1 MQMKRGMDAEE
12 NEYAPLK
19 ERYDCLRS
27 VLDDMISG
35 VMVVDRR
42 GTILLMNKMVAR
54 QLGRPEADCIGRS
67 IETLFPITADVILQ
81 RVQAAFSSGRSA
93 TYENRIRAGE
103 ETRWLFSVFQP
114 VCDAHNEI
122 HAVQILSLDVT
133 EQKRAQEDLLHTKRL
148 LDKSQHV
155 AKIGHWEWRLR
166 DDRITYSDGYRRLYG
181 FGPDEAVSVE
191 AAIAMIHPDDHAR
204 WNEELKQSFE
214 ARRPFLLDYRIV
226 RRDGSIAWLNAQTEL
241 SYNAEGKPSK
251 IWGVLQDITERVEAE
266 QKRIEL
272 ESRLRQSQKME
283 AIGTLAGG
291 IAHDFNNIL
300 SSIIGYTEL
309 AMEDVQ
315 AETLTHQNLK
325 EVFRAGLRAKEL
337 VRHILTFSRQTE
349 IQRQPIAVSAIVQET
364 ARMLRATIPAFIALK
379 TEDLSK
385 NSTIMGDA
393 SQLHQVILNLCTNAA
408 HAMEEKGG
416 TLSIRLE
423 NLIVRPEDTPSMP
436 ENVVGPCLKL
446 SVSDTGVGIAP
457 ELIERIFEP
466 YMTTKP
472 AGKGT
477 GLGLSVVHG
486 IVQSHRGCISVKSR
500 PNEGTA
506 MEIILPLIEKEMDAR
521 KIPAASVCT
530 GNEHILLVDDEQ
542 QIVHSQKQ
550 ALERLGYTVT
560 ARTSSIEAMEAFRAH
575 PDRYRA
581 VVTDMTMPNLTGD
594 LMAKEMKSIRPD
606 IPIIICTGYS
616 EKLSES
622 RVRMSGIDLFLMK
635 PVGRMDLAN
644 ALRQLLDKRKPSLSA
659 D

>member
-1 MQMKRGMDAEE
+1 MQMKYTLDGER
-12 NEYAPLK
+12 NEYALLK
-19 ERYDCLRS
+19 ERYDHIRS

-35 VMVVDRR
+35 VLVVDRR
-42 GTILLMNKMVAR
+42 GTVLLMNKMVTR
-54 QLGRPEADCIGRS
+54 HLGRPEADCIGRS
-67 IETLFPITADVILQ
+67 IETLFPKMADVILQ
-81 RVQAAFSSGRSA
+81 RVRAVFASGRP
-93 TYENRIRAGE
+93 TTHENRIRAGE
-103 ETRWLFSVFQP
+103 ETRWLFSAYQP
-114 VCDAHNEI
+114 VFDERQEI

-133 EQKRAQEDLLHTKRL
+133 EQKRTQEDLLHTKRL
-148 LDKSQHV
+148 LDKSQQV

-166 DDRITYSDGYRRLYG
+166 DDRITWSDGYRRMYG
-181 FGPDEAVSVE
+181 FGPDEAISVE
-191 AAIAMIHPDDHAR
+191 TSIGMIHPDDYAR
-204 WNEELKQSFE
+204 WEEELKQSYDE
-214 ARRPFLLDYRIV
+214 KRPFFLDYRIV
-226 RRDGSIAWLNAQTEL
+226 RRDQSVVWINAQTEL
-241 SYNAEGKPSK
+241 RYNAEGKLSK
-251 IWGVLQDITERVEAE
+251 VWGVLQDITERVEAE

-300 SSIIGYTEL
+300 SAIIGYTEL
-309 AMEDVQ
+309 ALEDVPAQ
-315 AETLTHQNLK
+315 TLTHQNLH
-325 EVFRAGLRAKEL
+325 EVLRAGLRAKEL

-349 IQRQPIAVSAIVQET
+349 IQRQPMAVSAIVKET

-379 TEDLSK
+379 IEDLSK
-385 NSTIMGDA
+385 NSTILGDA
-393 SQLHQVILNLCTNAA
+393 SQIHQVILNLCTNAA
-408 HAMEEKGG
+408 HAMEEEGG
-416 TLSIRLE
+416 TLLIRLE
-423 NLIVRPEDTPSMP
+423 NLVIHQEDTPLMP
-436 ENVVGPCLKL
+436 ENVVGACLKL

-457 ELIERIFEP
+457 ELIDRIFEP

-486 IVQSHRGCISVKSR
+486 IVQSHCGCISVRSR
-500 PNEGTA
+500 PHEGTT
-506 MEIILPLIEKEMDAR
+506 MEIILPLIGKEMEAQ
-521 KIPAASVCT
+521 KLPAATVCT

-542 QIVHSQKQ
+542 QIVHFQKQ

-575 PDRYRA
+575 PDRYQA

-594 LMAKEMKSIRPD
+594 LLAKEMKSLRPD
-606 IPIIICTGYS
+606 IPVIICTGYS

-622 RVRMSGIDLFLMK
+622 RVKMLGIDLFLMK

-644 ALRQLLDKRKPSLSA
+644 ALRQLLDKQNPSLSA